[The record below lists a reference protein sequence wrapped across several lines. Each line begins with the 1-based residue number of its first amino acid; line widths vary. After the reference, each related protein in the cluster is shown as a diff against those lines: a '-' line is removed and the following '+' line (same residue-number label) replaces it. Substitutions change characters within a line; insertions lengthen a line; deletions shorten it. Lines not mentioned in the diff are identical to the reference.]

1 MGSSQRFSVG
11 SSHLPLFEV
20 VMGKNSDEEKFPLLV
35 VSRNDL
41 IEAIQNSSSVIE
53 YTIELITLLDALRPL
68 IPKGDYSDYFK
79 RIDIEGAR
87 IMSASKRLS
96 KNTAKLIKDC
106 H

>member
-1 MGSSQRFSVG
+1 
-11 SSHLPLFEV
+11 
-20 VMGKNSDEEKFPLLV
+20 MGKNSGEEKFPLLV